1 MGIFKKEPSRA
12 RGRSSGDASGI
23 RATSAANQRLTGSA
37 IQISSDVFT
46 SYPQPAQAVAFNS
59 PRPLTA
65 SAVQLKVGDRSEAQM
80 FRERRSSVSSLWQSE
95 AWEYYDAIG
104 EIKYAF
110 NLVSS
115 IVSRI
120 KLYPALVLN
129 PAEAPVPGKNVQ
141 DEAQLRL
148 IQAAER
154 AIKRLDSAYG
164 GQAGLLRDAA
174 LNIQVTG
181 ECYLAQTPARIG
193 HNTPES
199 WDVRSVDEIVA
210 DQKGNYILTPR
221 RDLKAGLAAGG
232 TSKKGSIMLPKDA
245 FVGRIWKSHPR
256 FTDEADSSMKGV
268 LDLCAELLLL
278 NRTFRGTA
286 RSRLNAGALYLP
298 DGLSVAANPDPN
310 YPYDDA
316 DGIYD
321 EPTPEELEDAFE
333 DQLIDAMTTPI
344 KDEDSAS
351 AVVPLIIRG
360 PAELGDKIKQFKF
373 ERSFDP
379 ALAERSDRV
388 LDRIMQ
394 GLDVPKDIVTGL
406 ANVKYSN
413 ALQIDE
419 SLYKAHIEPLMLLIA
434 DALTVVY
441 LRPYLLANGFTDAEV
456 ENIVVWYDPSQVAT
470 RNDRAADADSGFEKM
485 AISYETWRRAHGF
498 AETEAPTS
506 KEVAL
511 RLIFE
516 KGAVT
521 PELTA
526 QIIESLA
533 PEIMQK
539 VREANQ
545 AQSVA
550 PIPENLEQALNPS
563 EEAPQPETPTEP
575 STPPAQEEAPQLA
588 EPELPTETGEN

>member
-12 RGRSSGDASGI
+12 RGRSGDAGKI
-23 RATSAANQRLTGSA
+23 RATSAANQRVVGSA

-46 SYPQPAQAVAFNS
+46 NYPQPAQAVAFNS

-141 DEAQLRL
+141 DEGQLRL
-148 IQAAER
+148 VQAAER

-221 RDLKAGLAAGG
+221 RDLKAGLSAGG

-298 DGLSVAANPDPN
+298 DGLSVAASPDPN

-498 AETEAPTS
+498 AETEAPTPN
-506 KEVAL
+506 EVAL

-539 VREANQ
+539 VRDANQ

-575 STPPAQEEAPQLA
+575 TTPPAQEEAPQLA
-588 EPELPTETGEN
+588 EPELPTETGENQ